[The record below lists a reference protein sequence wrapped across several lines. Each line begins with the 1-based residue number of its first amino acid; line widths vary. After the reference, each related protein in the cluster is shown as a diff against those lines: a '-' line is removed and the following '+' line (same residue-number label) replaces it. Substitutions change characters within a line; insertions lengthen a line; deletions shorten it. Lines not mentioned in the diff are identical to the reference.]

1 MKLKNANNFQLDIS
15 KLIEKFKEEY
25 KNIYLYQF
33 EDTVFIY
40 RSIGRKEYSDLA
52 LNESIT
58 DEDKEEEI
66 CKLCVLFPKD
76 YDFENCEEAGLP
88 TILANEIV
96 ENSYLS
102 KENRDKV
109 MAYFRHEM
117 YNLDNQINCVILSAF
132 PHLKLEEVEN
142 WDVVTANKYFTRAE
156 WILTNIGGVPLR
168 EKEAESDYVY
178 QQENSRTEELTD
190 NDVIQSTAAKNS
202 KAHNGK
208 QKLTP
213 AKLAELKAKYPG
225 IDWENDAGLDGIDGI
240 RNAQAFDD
248 RPVALR
254 PRSQTLHFAPP
265 PPPAHE
271 DY

>member
-1 MKLKNANNFQLDIS
+1 MKLKNADNFQLDIS
-15 KLIEKFKEEY
+15 KLIEKFKEKY

-33 EDTVFIY
+33 EDTGFIY

-132 PHLKLEEVEN
+132 QHLKLEEDEN
-142 WDVVTANKYFTRAE
+142 
-156 WILTNIGGVPLR
+156 
-168 EKEAESDYVY
+168 
-178 QQENSRTEELTD
+178 
-190 NDVIQSTAAKNS
+190 
-202 KAHNGK
+202 
-208 QKLTP
+208 
-213 AKLAELKAKYPG
+213 
-225 IDWENDAGLDGIDGI
+225 
-240 RNAQAFDD
+240 
-248 RPVALR
+248 
-254 PRSQTLHFAPP
+254 
-265 PPPAHE
+265 
-271 DY
+271 